1 MPPTKDEDL
10 YERIIDAHVTGR
22 FGSVLNQVDL
32 MREFAVSRNVV
43 ERTLARL
50 ADEGLVERSAGQGW
64 TFIRP

>member
-1 MPPTKDEDL
+1 
-10 YERIIDAHVTGR
+10 
-22 FGSVLNQVDL
+22 